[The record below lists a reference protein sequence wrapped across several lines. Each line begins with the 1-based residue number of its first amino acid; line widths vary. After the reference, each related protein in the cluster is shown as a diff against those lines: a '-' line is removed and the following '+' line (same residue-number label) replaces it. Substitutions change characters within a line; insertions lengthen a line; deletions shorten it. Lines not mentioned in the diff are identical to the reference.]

1 MSPLPPTDFSIRIQ
15 SAKVVLAYPPNIL
28 KDVDRGRDVSS
39 APWHDKFNGERRN
52 DHHTTLAEKRAARGG
67 AA

>member
-1 MSPLPPTDFSIRIQ
+1 M
-15 SAKVVLAYPPNIL
+15 LAYPPNIL